1 MSETAEVMTSAVAAN
16 ETDATKAT
24 NATDAAAEDS
34 CVCRR
39 LRTKK
44 AFGSFHG
51 NLYSWQSGDSTTAV
65 YWCLRTMET
74 VGPDDGYAHPHACL
88 SGRDCF
94 DPPE

>member
-1 MSETAEVMTSAVAAN
+1 MSETAEVITGDVAAT
-16 ETDATKAT
+16 ETDAT
-24 NATDAAAEDS
+24 NATDAAAEES

-74 VGPDDGYAHPHACL
+74 VGPDDGFAHPHACVG
-88 SGRDCF
+88 GRECYVA
-94 DPPE
+94 PE

>member
-1 MSETAEVMTSAVAAN
+1 MSETAEVLTNDAGAEEAN
-16 ETDATKAT
+16 STA
-24 NATDAAAEDS
+24 AAAEES

-74 VGPDDGYAHPHACL
+74 VGPDDGFAHPHACM
-88 SGRDCF
+88 SGRECF
-94 DPPE
+94 VPPE

>member
-1 MSETAEVMTSAVAAN
+1 MSETIEVETVEAEAREAEACGADAEAA
-16 ETDATKAT
+16 
-24 NATDAAAEDS
+24 

-39 LRTKK
+39 LRTKRS
-44 AFGSFHG
+44 FGSYQG

>member
-1 MSETAEVMTSAVAAN
+1 MSESAEEMGETAEVVTGDVDAE
-16 ETDATKAT
+16 ETGD
-24 NATDAAAEDS
+24 AAEDT

-44 AFGSFHG
+44 SFGSFQG

-74 VGPDDGYAHPHACL
+74 VGPDDGFAHPQACR
-88 SGRDCF
+88 SGRECF
-94 DPPE
+94 VAPE